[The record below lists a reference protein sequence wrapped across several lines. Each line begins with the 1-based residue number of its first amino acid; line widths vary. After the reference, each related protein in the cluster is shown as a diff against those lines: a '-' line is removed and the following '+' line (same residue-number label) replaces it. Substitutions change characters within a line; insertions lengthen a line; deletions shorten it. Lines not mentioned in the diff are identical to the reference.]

1 MKKFKYAIGDVVK
14 FKDKFG
20 PSASSGLKELAGRV
34 VIVAACRAYGE
45 PCYKFEGLE
54 EFGWFTEGALER
66 LETSIEISAREATNK
81 VLEMADA
88 GLISWSALAMMALK
102 WMSEDDV
109 AEMLKANEILLD
121 SEEDEDYED

>member
-1 MKKFKYAIGDVVK
+1 MKKFKYTIGDVVK
-14 FKDKFG
+14 FKDKFC
-20 PSASSGLKELAGRV
+20 PSASSGLKELAGTV

-66 LETSIEISAREATNK
+66 LETSTEISTREATNK
-81 VLEMADA
+81 VLEMAEE
-88 GLISWSALAMMALK
+88 GLISWSTLAMMALK

-109 AEMLKANEILLD
+109 AAMLKANEVLLD
-121 SEEDEDYED
+121 SEEEEDYED